1 MKLVEIAR
9 EPTLVRLTLDDA
21 DTIAEF
27 NEPLEFWIYD
37 RQPIDTFLRFAGRGS
52 EHTAMI
58 EIVKQMV
65 LDESG
70 APVIRDNAIL
80 PNKIMLRVVSKL
92 MDYLGN

>member
-1 MKLVEIAR
+1 MKLVEIAK
-9 EPTLVRLTLDDA
+9 EPTLIRLSLDDE
-21 DTIAEF
+21 DTIREF

-37 RQPIDTFLRFAGRGS
+37 RQPIDTFLKFAGRGQ

-70 APVIRDNAIL
+70 QPVIKDTAIL
-80 PNKIMLRVVSKL
+80 PNKIMLRVVSRL

>member
-1 MKLVEIAR
+1 MKLVEIAK
-9 EPTLVRLTLDDA
+9 EPTLVRLVLDDA

-37 RQPIDTFLRFAGRGS
+37 RQPIDTFLKFAGRGS

-70 APVIRDNAIL
+70 APVIRDNNIL

>member
-9 EPTLVRLTLDDA
+9 EPTLVKLVLDDA

-70 APVIRDNAIL
+70 QPVIRDNAIL
-80 PNKIMLRVVSKL
+80 PNKIMLRVVSRL

>member
-9 EPTLVRLTLDDA
+9 EPTLVKLTLDDA

-70 APVIRDNAIL
+70 EPVIRDNAIL
-80 PNKIMLRVVSKL
+80 PNKIMLRVVSRL